1 MITETILAGFQTI
14 VTVVLSIIP
23 SLPAMPTGIED
34 ALNNIVD
41 IINDVVG
48 LIAYIYTPVFL
59 LFIFAMFL
67 AIIGFD
73 FVYKFVLWVLHKVR
87 G

>member
-1 MITETILAGFQTI
+1 MITEAILSGFQTV
-14 VTVVLSIIP
+14 VTIVLSIIP
-23 SLPAMPTGIED
+23 NLPAMPGAIED
-34 ALNNIVD
+34 SLEY
-41 IINDVVG
+41 VVS
-48 LIAYIYTPVFL
+48 LITDTVGVMAYIYTPVFL
-59 LFIFAMFL
+59 LFIFTMFL